1 MWVFFQGY
9 SFSVFFSLFVD
20 LNQRFI
26 NPVCQSTPNR
36 KHYKMSVN
44 PEALQKLLMEMD
56 NQLNKSKAEL
66 NMCNLQLDRI
76 NTNLNLIKHTSTN
89 LKKLTNSDN
98 DPVWQGIGKA
108 FVKNDVGS
116 YIKTIQGDEKE
127 FLDTQK
133 NLKTK
138 QHYLQTTLD
147 NTITNMTQL
156 VGKK

>member
-1 MWVFFQGY
+1 
-9 SFSVFFSLFVD
+9 
-20 LNQRFI
+20 
-26 NPVCQSTPNR
+26 
-36 KHYKMSVN
+36 MSVN